1 MIAEDVV
8 MNVELLVGY
17 SLVTHGHNLASLQS
31 RAPLSRAATASCP
44 QVNALRL
51 TTLLF
56 FVEQVTT
63 RAA

>member
-31 RAPLSRAATASCP
+31 RAPMSRATAARWP
-44 QVNALRL
+44 QVNALRP

-56 FVEQVTT
+56 FIEQVTT
-63 RAA
+63 CAA